1 MGGDLPEA
9 TAGQAVTLT
18 LADEIDVS
26 RGDMLTAPDAPP
38 IHARHPE
45 AHLVWMHDE
54 PLQPGQI
61 YLVKTATAV
70 TPGRVTTVQYAVDVN
85 TLEQKQVPTLG
96 LNEIGVVRL
105 ELDRPISFDP
115 YRRNRDTGSFIL
127 IDRFTNATV
136 AAGMVLATAPLE
148 LQSATLSG
156 DNSDLPVMGGSQ
168 PRRISLSEASI
179 SGIGV
184 SVFDLAGE
192 WGPLEFD
199 VSTSFIDYLGKGNR
213 VLFRLRD
220 MVQLEAVALLAYE
233 NTLSFEFDRTAEGV
247 SILIFKR
254 GTRTGIRVSADEGT
268 GI

>member
-1 MGGDLPEA
+1 
-9 TAGQAVTLT
+9 
-18 LADEIDVS
+18 
-26 RGDMLTAPDAPP
+26 
-38 IHARHPE
+38 
-45 AHLVWMHDE
+45 
-54 PLQPGQI
+54 
-61 YLVKTATAV
+61 
-70 TPGRVTTVQYAVDVN
+70 
-85 TLEQKQVPTLG
+85 
-96 LNEIGVVRL
+96 
-105 ELDRPISFDP
+105 
-115 YRRNRDTGSFIL
+115 
-127 IDRFTNATV
+127 
-136 AAGMVLATAPLE
+136 MVLATAPLE